1 MGILFTAIGLVLFI
15 EGLIYAG
22 FPSLVK
28 KMASQITVTPEHLL
42 RLSGFAAM
50 VVGRIVVWLMQSKMF
65 G

>member
-15 EGLIYAG
+15 EGLIYAS

-50 VVGRIVVWLMQSKMF
+50 VVGLIVVWLMQSKMF

>member
-22 FPSLVK
+22 FPSWVK

-50 VVGRIVVWLMQSKMF
+50 VVGLIVVWLMQSKMF

>member
-28 KMASQITVTPEHLL
+28 KMASQIEVTPERLL
-42 RLSGFAAM
+42 RLIGFAAM
-50 VVGRIVVWLMQSKMF
+50 IIGLIVVWLTHSVMF

>member
-28 KMASQITVTPEHLL
+28 KMASQIKVTPEHLL

-50 VVGRIVVWLMQSKMF
+50 VVGLIIVWFTRSMMF
-65 G
+65 S

>member
-1 MGILFTAIGLVLFI
+1 MGILFIAIGLVLFI

-50 VVGRIVVWLMQSKMF
+50 VVGLIVVWLMQSKMF